1 MPDRSKGLHV
11 PFIKRRL
18 PDWTQHLH
26 SAHLEDMTDTR
37 DLAQRFISVYPDLFD
52 QASPMLRQRLLDS
65 QARSNT
71 SIQQLARTLKD
82 FKGITEFCKPLLIEA
97 MRKKFGQ
104 TPDVVKTHLYH
115 LRTSSPVDAQPLL
128 QAAMRNFEANE
139 SFDEVSLQETSALA
153 PEGSLESE
161 RYDETD
167 RYPFGKTRYLIRNKL
182 SIKPADFA
190 GLCRELDLGKHYQ
203 NHLRAVFQ
211 TPGTA
216 AVVRQRTMT
225 ASKDRLR
232 VQAHI
237 ARMKLDID
245 ESVYVSLLAFLDG
258 TG

>member
-104 TPDVVKTHLYH
+104 TPDVDLAVAEGL
-115 LRTSSPVDAQPLL
+115 SGFVDELFADGDKVVVSGEGRL
-128 QAAMRNFEANE
+128 QYRKPEFVR
-139 SFDEVSLQETSALA
+139 EVQDDSQ
-153 PEGSLESE
+153 
-161 RYDETD
+161 
-167 RYPFGKTRYLIRNKL
+167 
-182 SIKPADFA
+182 
-190 GLCRELDLGKHYQ
+190 
-203 NHLRAVFQ
+203 
-211 TPGTA
+211 
-216 AVVRQRTMT
+216 
-225 ASKDRLR
+225 
-232 VQAHI
+232 
-237 ARMKLDID
+237 
-245 ESVYVSLLAFLDG
+245 
-258 TG
+258 